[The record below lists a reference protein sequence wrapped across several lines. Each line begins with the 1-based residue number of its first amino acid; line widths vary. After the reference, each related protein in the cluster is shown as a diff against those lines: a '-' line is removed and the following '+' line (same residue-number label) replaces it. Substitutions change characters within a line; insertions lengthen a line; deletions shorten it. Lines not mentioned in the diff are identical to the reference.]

1 MLAWTLPWTEKPGG
15 LQFMGSQSVRQDQ
28 ASEHN
33 RVPYYVLG
41 FFQTHIQLST
51 HFFSIDIYW
60 EMEGEL
66 EKYALN
72 TLKVG
77 DCED

>member
-1 MLAWTLPWTEKPGG
+1 MATHLSMLAWRLPWTEKPGG
-15 LQFMGSQSVRQDQ
+15 LQFMGSQRVRQDQ

-41 FFQTHIQLST
+41 FFKTHSQLST

-66 EKYALN
+66 KM
-72 TLKVG
+72 
-77 DCED
+77 